1 LDSSSLYLKP
11 HNPKHETC
19 LCYLTM
25 LSVTEVIQ
33 NMWNLVS
40 LRIVT
45 VINLG
50 SLFGV
55 LLVIQKHSVS
65 GDGMAW
71 LVQ

>member
-1 LDSSSLYLKP
+1 
-11 HNPKHETC
+11 
-19 LCYLTM
+19 
-25 LSVTEVIQ
+25 
-33 NMWNLVS
+33 LVS